1 MKKSFLTLLL
11 TAFMLVF
18 TASVAF
24 AAETGSPINI
34 PGQVVAEENGFRL
47 IGIYCWTY
55 CWFELHC
62 S

>member
-34 PGQVVAEENGFRL
+34 PGQE
-47 IGIYCWTY
+47 IGRA
-55 CWFELHC
+55 HV
-62 S
+62 